1 MKITEYVF
9 ENGLKLI
16 YQKRPD
22 PLTAVSIQ
30 CCVGSV
36 NEPTK
41 LNGNINLKLG
51 NKIIISFSNH

>member
-9 ENGLKLI
+9 DNGLKLI

-36 NEPTK
+36 NEPTS
-41 LNGNINLKLG
+41 LNGNINV
-51 NKIIISFSNH
+51 